1 MHEFGLSFFL
11 YMHMLFLTSQEK
23 LARVRMLQAELMS
36 EPTRNLS
43 AASPES
49 AAPAPGEM
57 PSIYVSIF
65 FGLWS

>member
-11 YMHMLFLTSQEK
+11 YMHMLFLTIQEK

-49 AAPAPGEM
+49 AAPAPG
-57 PSIYVSIF
+57 
-65 FGLWS
+65 